1 MHNPKPHLN
10 FALTNLTIEPMKT
23 ELNNMV
29 RAYAEYLNAVGDFIN
44 ATDEQ
49 TRNKLIAFD
58 IIEMLSVDLGEQIE
72 EAHKV
77 LTENN

>member
-1 MHNPKPHLN
+1 MT
-10 FALTNLTIEPMKT
+10 LTNKQIEPMKT

-29 RAYAEYLNAVGDFIN
+29 RAYADYLNAVGDFVN
-44 ATDEQ
+44 ATDDQ

>member
-1 MHNPKPHLN
+1 
-10 FALTNLTIEPMKT
+10 MKT

-29 RAYAEYLNAVGDFIN
+29 RAYADYLNAVGDFIN
-44 ATDEQ
+44 ATDDQ

-72 EAHKV
+72 EAYKV

>member
-1 MHNPKPHLN
+1 MQ
-10 FALTNLTIEPMKT
+10 T

>member
-1 MHNPKPHLN
+1 
-10 FALTNLTIEPMKT
+10 MKT

-29 RAYAEYLNAVGDFIN
+29 RAYAEYLNAIGDFIN

>member
-1 MHNPKPHLN
+1 
-10 FALTNLTIEPMKT
+10 MKT

-58 IIEMLSVDLGEQIE
+58 IIEMLSADLGEQIE

>member
-1 MHNPKPHLN
+1 
-10 FALTNLTIEPMKT
+10 MKT

-29 RAYAEYLNAVGDFIN
+29 RAYAEYLNAVGDFVN
-44 ATDEQ
+44 ATVDQ

-72 EAHKV
+72 EAYKV

>member
-1 MHNPKPHLN
+1 
-10 FALTNLTIEPMKT
+10 MKT

-29 RAYAEYLNAVGDFIN
+29 RAYGEYLNAVGDFIN
-44 ATDEQ
+44 ATDDQ

-58 IIEMLSVDLGEQIE
+58 IIEMLSVDLGEQIQ

-77 LTENN
+77 LTENK

>member
-1 MHNPKPHLN
+1 LRKL
-10 FALTNLTIEPMKT
+10 LNLTINLTMKT

-29 RAYAEYLNAVGDFIN
+29 RAYAGYLNAVGDFIN

>member
-1 MHNPKPHLN
+1 
-10 FALTNLTIEPMKT
+10 MKT

-29 RAYAEYLNAVGDFIN
+29 RAYAEYLNAVGDFVN
-44 ATDEQ
+44 ATDDQ

-72 EAHKV
+72 EAYKV
-77 LTENN
+77 LTENNQ

>member
-1 MHNPKPHLN
+1 
-10 FALTNLTIEPMKT
+10 MKT
-23 ELNNMV
+23 ELKNMV
-29 RAYAEYLNAVGDFIN
+29 RAYAEYLNAVGDFVN
-44 ATDEQ
+44 ATDDQ

-77 LTENN
+77 LTENNQ

>member
-1 MHNPKPHLN
+1 
-10 FALTNLTIEPMKT
+10 MKT
-23 ELNNMV
+23 ELKNMV
-29 RAYAEYLNAVGDFIN
+29 RAYAEYLNAVGDFVN

-72 EAHKV
+72 EAYKV

>member
-1 MHNPKPHLN
+1 
-10 FALTNLTIEPMKT
+10 MKT
-23 ELNNMV
+23 ELNNVV
-29 RAYAEYLNAVGDFIN
+29 RAYAEYLNAVGDFVN

-58 IIEMLSVDLGEQIE
+58 IIEMLSIDLGEQIE

-77 LTENN
+77 LTENNQ

>member
-1 MHNPKPHLN
+1 
-10 FALTNLTIEPMKT
+10 MKT
-23 ELNNMV
+23 ELKNMV
-29 RAYAEYLNAVGDFIN
+29 RAYGEYLNAVGDFIN
-44 ATDEQ
+44 ATDDQ

-77 LTENN
+77 LTENNQ

>member
-1 MHNPKPHLN
+1 
-10 FALTNLTIEPMKT
+10 MKT

-29 RAYAEYLNAVGDFIN
+29 RAYGEYLNAVGDFVN
-44 ATDEQ
+44 ATDDQ

-77 LTENN
+77 LTENK

>member
-1 MHNPKPHLN
+1 
-10 FALTNLTIEPMKT
+10 MKT
-23 ELNNMV
+23 KLNNMV
-29 RAYAEYLNAVGDFIN
+29 RAYGEYLNAVGDFIN
-44 ATDEQ
+44 ATDDQ

-77 LTENN
+77 LTENE

>member
-1 MHNPKPHLN
+1 
-10 FALTNLTIEPMKT
+10 MKT

-29 RAYAEYLNAVGDFIN
+29 RAYAGYLNAVGEFI
-44 ATDEQ
+44 TDEQ

-77 LTENN
+77 LIENN

>member
-1 MHNPKPHLN
+1 
-10 FALTNLTIEPMKT
+10 MKT

-29 RAYAEYLNAVGDFIN
+29 RAYADYLNAVGDFVN
-44 ATDEQ
+44 ATDDQ

-72 EAHKV
+72 EAYKV
-77 LTENN
+77 LTENK

>member
-1 MHNPKPHLN
+1 
-10 FALTNLTIEPMKT
+10 MKT

-29 RAYAEYLNAVGDFIN
+29 RAYGEYLNAVGDFIN
-44 ATDEQ
+44 ATDDQ

-72 EAHKV
+72 EAYKV
-77 LTENN
+77 LTENK

>member
-1 MHNPKPHLN
+1 
-10 FALTNLTIEPMKT
+10 MKT

-29 RAYAEYLNAVGDFIN
+29 RAYAEYLNAVGDFVN

-72 EAHKV
+72 EAYKV
-77 LTENN
+77 LTENNQ

>member
-1 MHNPKPHLN
+1 
-10 FALTNLTIEPMKT
+10 MKT

-29 RAYAEYLNAVGDFIN
+29 RAYAEYLNAVGEFIN

>member
-1 MHNPKPHLN
+1 
-10 FALTNLTIEPMKT
+10 MKT

-44 ATDEQ
+44 ATNEQ

-77 LTENN
+77 LTEKN

>member
-1 MHNPKPHLN
+1 
-10 FALTNLTIEPMKT
+10 MKT

-44 ATDEQ
+44 ATDDQ

-77 LTENN
+77 LTENNQ

>member
-1 MHNPKPHLN
+1 MQ
-10 FALTNLTIEPMKT
+10 T

-49 TRNKLIAFD
+49 TRNKLIGFY

>member
-1 MHNPKPHLN
+1 
-10 FALTNLTIEPMKT
+10 MKT

-44 ATDEQ
+44 ATDDQ

-72 EAHKV
+72 EAYKV
-77 LTENN
+77 LTENNQ